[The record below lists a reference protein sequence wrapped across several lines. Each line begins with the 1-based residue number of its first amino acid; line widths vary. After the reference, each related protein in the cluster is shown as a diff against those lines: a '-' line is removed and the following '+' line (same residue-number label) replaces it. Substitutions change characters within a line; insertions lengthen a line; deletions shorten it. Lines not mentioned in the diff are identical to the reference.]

1 MKTPL
6 FLRVAEHILAI
17 IGLITVLYWVLY
29 WAHIGLTAPSKETL
43 INISKW
49 MGTIWGVCLLLF
61 LLARLSRG
69 WKWKRNWAE
78 LTAYSGWDFWGSL
91 IMLAPAALGFNLW
104 HDRLQPW
111 IKKRKQK
118 GAPQQLIV

>member
-6 FLRVAEHILAI
+6 FLRVAEHILAF
-17 IGLITVLYWVLY
+17 IGLITVFRWTE
-29 WAHIGLTAPSKETL
+29 IGFTALLNKATL
-43 INISKW
+43 SGFAKW